1 MLAIVFILI
10 SAVFHASVNLVVKQA
25 GDRLVNR
32 ALINLTSGMIA
43 LPLLFFVA
51 PLTPLAAKH
60 LAIGIA
66 FHWGYQIAT
75 IHAFKHGD
83 FSAVFPVMRGTSV
96 LLTALGAAVLLHES
110 FPPIKLAGLV
120 IASLALTQFRKSTS
134 PAHRTALMWALLTAL
149 MIGAYTVNDGA
160 GAKAA
165 ASGISYVVWFFTIE
179 MFPVTLTAIAVR
191 RRGFL
196 DACKG
201 QWRTAMIAGVMSFV
215 GYGLSLQA
223 LRMANVSEIT
233 ALRETSVVFAA
244 IMGVFILKENF
255 GKRRIFA
262 AIALAAGLIFMQLG
276 G

>member
-10 SAVFHASVNLVVKQA
+10 SAVFHASVNLVLKQA

-32 ALINLTSGMIA
+32 ALINLTSGAIA
-43 LPLLFFVA
+43 IPLLYFVA

-75 IHAFKHGD
+75 IRAFKHGD
-83 FSAVFPVMRGTSV
+83 FSAVYPVMRGTSV
-96 LLTALGAAVLLHES
+96 LLTAIGAAVLLQET
-110 FPPIKLAGLV
+110 FPPFKLAGLV
-120 IASLALTQFRKSTS
+120 VASLALTQFRKSTS
-134 PAHRTALMWALLTAL
+134 PAHRSALLWALLTAL

-165 ASGISYVVWFFTIE
+165 ASGVSYVVWFFAIE
-179 MFPVTLTAIAVR
+179 AFPITLTALAVR
-191 RRGFL
+191 RGKFIA
-196 DACKG
+196 ACRT
-201 QWRTAMIAGVMSFV
+201 QWRSAMIAGGMSFF
-215 GYGLSLQA
+215 GYGLSLMA
-223 LRMANVSEIT
+223 LRMADVSEIT

-244 IMGVFILKENF
+244 LMGVFILKETF
-255 GKRRIFA
+255 GTRRIIA
-262 AIALAAGLIFMQLG
+262 ALALAAGLILMQLG